1 MDIPTKHQLAIA
13 KSTLRMS
20 AIGAQI
26 MGGMN
31 HEQAHAFLKSQGWSD
46 KRIKQLEDKA

>member
-1 MDIPTKHQLAIA
+1 MTIFEKHQLAIA

-20 AIGAQI
+20 IAGALI

-31 HEQAHAFLKSQGWSD
+31 HDEARAFLRSQGWSD
-46 KRIKQLEDKA
+46 ERIKKLENS

>member
-1 MDIPTKHQLAIA
+1 MTVFAKHQLAIA

-20 AIGAQI
+20 TGGALI

-31 HEQAHAFLKSQGWSD
+31 HDEARAFLRSQGWSD
-46 KRIKQLEDKA
+46 ERIKRLEDS